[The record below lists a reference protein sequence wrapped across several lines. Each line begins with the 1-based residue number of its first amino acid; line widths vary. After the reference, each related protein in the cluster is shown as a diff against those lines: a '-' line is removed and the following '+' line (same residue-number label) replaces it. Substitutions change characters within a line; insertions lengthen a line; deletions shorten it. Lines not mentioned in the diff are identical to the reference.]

1 MSVQDKDAMDN
12 AILDI
17 KSAVEGTVSVE
28 DATATTINST
38 LGDTNTKLDDNNTKL
53 DTANSNLVT
62 INGNVV
68 DIETLISTVVNNTL
82 STLKTTEQA
91 PMDQQVLSGPPVLNA
106 VTSTGAS
113 TAINTLDKGR
123 LTLIVEIS
131 NAGSGATVQVE
142 GSGDGDTWDS
152 TNGQVGLEAADGTK
166 SASVTLTDGVYV
178 YKLLTAPPYAR
189 VNVPSRDT
197 ETITAYLVGGAV

>member
-91 PMDQQVLSGPPVLNA
+91 PLDQQVLDETLLNA
-106 VTSTGAS
+106 VTATGAS
-113 TAINTLDKGR
+113 TDIYTIDKKD
-123 LTLIVEIS
+123 LTVEITAS
-131 NAGSGATVQVE
+131 SVIDGATILIQATTDNTNYGDLGMVDNTGVVVNE
-142 GSGDGDTWDS
+142 INITESGTYYYEIVNAS
-152 TNGQVGLEAADGTK
+152 SAKYIRSNITSRIDGTYT
-166 SASVTLTDGVYV
+166 V
-178 YKLLTAPPYAR
+178 KLL
-189 VNVPSRDT
+189 
-197 ETITAYLVGGAV
+197 GGAL